1 MYSLFCAEGRSVL
14 KRVRKVREKIF
25 MTIFPLGGGGGKS
38 SGVERD
44 VLLLLILRYSGII
57 LLRV

>member
-1 MYSLFCAEGRSVL
+1 

>member
-1 MYSLFCAEGRSVL
+1 
-14 KRVRKVREKIF
+14 
-25 MTIFPLGGGGGKS
+25 MTIFPLPFGGGGGKS